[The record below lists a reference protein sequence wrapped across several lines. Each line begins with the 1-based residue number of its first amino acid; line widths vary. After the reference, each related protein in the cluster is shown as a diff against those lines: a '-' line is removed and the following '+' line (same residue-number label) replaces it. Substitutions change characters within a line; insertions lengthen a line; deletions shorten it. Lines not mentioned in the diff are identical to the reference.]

1 VRGWNARST
10 IDPPTAY
17 VTATMPAVDLNRSTE
32 DVPIPLKSAQTRA
45 DRVFIFVLLGA
56 STIVLVAIG
65 AILFFLARSS
75 VPAVRYAGLNLV
87 TSQHWAATGTHQQFG
102 LLGVLVGT
110 VMIAAIALVVGV
122 PVSLSAALLINEY
135 APRWSKRSLTS
146 VVDLLAVLPSLLYGL
161 WGLKVLGGQIYGFT
175 KWLSV
180 HASFIPLFR
189 EPDATFGNSI
199 FVCGVVVGIMIIPI
213 VTSVSREVMSQA
225 PRDACE
231 AALALGGT
239 KWGMVTD
246 VILPFSRNGILGG
259 VLLGLGRALGE
270 TVAVLLILSQTNV
283 LRTNILGPGGG
294 QIPALIANNFESV
307 NSLAKSALT
316 VAGLLLFVTILVIN
330 FLARRV
336 VGRPRVAL
344 Q

>member
-1 VRGWNARST
+1 MT
-10 IDPPTAY
+10 
-17 VTATMPAVDLNRSTE
+17 VTTPNVDLGRSIE
-32 DVPIPLKSAQTRA
+32 DLPIVPRATRTRA
-45 DRVFIFVLLGA
+45 DRVFFVTLLGA
-56 STIVLVAIG
+56 SAVVLLAIG
-65 AILFFLARSS
+65 SILYFLIDRS
-75 VPAVRYAGLNLV
+75 VPAVQYAGLHLL
-87 TSQHWAATGTHQQFG
+87 TSEHWAATGTHQQFG
-102 LLGVLVGT
+102 LVGVLVGT
-110 VMIAAIALVVGV
+110 VMVAVIALVVGV

-135 APRWSKRSLTS
+135 APRWSKRTLTAA
-146 VVDLLAVLPSLLYGL
+146 VDLLAVLPSLLYGL
-161 WGLKVLGGQIYGFT
+161 WGLKVLGQQIYGTT
-175 KWLSV
+175 KWLSA

-199 FVCGVVVGIMIIPI
+199 FICGVVVGVMIIPI

-231 AALALGGT
+231 AAFALGGT

-246 VILPFSRNGILGG
+246 VILPFARNGILGG

-283 LRTNILGPGGG
+283 IHLNILGPGGG

-307 NSLAKSALT
+307 NALAKSALT
-316 VAGLLLFVTILVIN
+316 AAGLLLFITILVIN
-330 FLARRV
+330 FTARRV
-336 VGRPRVAL
+336 VGQPRVAV

>member
-1 VRGWNARST
+1 MTVMA
-10 IDPPTAY
+10 PPS
-17 VTATMPAVDLNRSTE
+17 VGFGRPVE
-32 DVPIPLKSAQTRA
+32 DVPVPLKPAQTRA
-45 DRVFIFVLLGA
+45 DKVFLAMLLVASVIVLLA
-56 STIVLVAIG
+56 IVAI
-65 AILFFLARSS
+65 LYFLVDSS
-75 VPAVRYAGLNLV
+75 VPAIRYAGLHLI
-87 TSQHWAATGTHQQFG
+87 TSEHWAQTGTHQQFG
-102 LLGVLVGT
+102 LLGALVGT
-110 VMIAAIALVVGV
+110 VMIAVIALMVGV
-122 PVSLSAALLINEY
+122 PVSLCAALLINEY
-135 APRWSKRSLTS
+135 APRSAKRWMTS
-146 VVDLLAVLPSLLYGL
+146 AVDLLAVLPSLLYGL
-161 WGLKVLGGQIYGFT
+161 WGLKVLGNQIYGFT

-213 VTSVSREVMSQA
+213 VTSVSREVMAQA

-231 AALALGGT
+231 AAMALGGT

-246 VILPFSRNGILGG
+246 VILPFARNGILGA

-283 LRTNILGPGGG
+283 IHLNILGPGGG

-307 NSLAKSALT
+307 NALAKSALT
-316 VAGLLLFVTILVIN
+316 VSGLLLFITILAIN
-330 FLARRV
+330 FTARRV
-336 VGRPRVAL
+336 VGRPQIAM

>member
-1 VRGWNARST
+1 MTVMS
-10 IDPPTAY
+10 
-17 VTATMPAVDLNRSTE
+17 PAVGFGRPAE
-32 DVPIPLKSAQTRA
+32 DVPIPLKPARTRA
-45 DRVFIFVLLGA
+45 DRVFIVTLLVA
-56 STIVLVAIG
+56 STIVLVAIC
-65 AILFFLARSS
+65 AILYFLVESS
-75 VPAVRYAGLNLV
+75 VPAIRYAGLHLI
-87 TSQHWAATGTHQQFG
+87 TSEHWAQTGTHQQFG
-102 LLGVLVGT
+102 LLGALVGT
-110 VMIAAIALVVGV
+110 VMIAAIALIVGV

-135 APRWSKRSLTS
+135 APRSTKRWMTS
-146 VVDLLAVLPSLLYGL
+146 AVDLLAVLPSLLYGL
-161 WGLKVLGGQIYGFT
+161 WGLKVLGNQIYGFT

-213 VTSVSREVMSQA
+213 VTSVSREVMAQA

-231 AALALGGT
+231 AAMALGGT

-246 VILPFSRNGILGG
+246 VILPFARNGILGA

-283 LRTNILGPGGG
+283 VHLNILGPGGG

-307 NSLAKSALT
+307 NALAKSALT
-316 VAGLLLFVTILVIN
+316 VSGLLLFITILAIN
-330 FLARRV
+330 FTARRV
-336 VGRPRVAL
+336 VGRPQIAM

>member
-1 VRGWNARST
+1 MTVMT
-10 IDPPTAY
+10 
-17 VTATMPAVDLNRSTE
+17 PAVGFGRSAE
-32 DVPIPLKSAQTRA
+32 DIPLPLKPAQTRA
-45 DRVFIFVLLGA
+45 DKVFLGTLLGA
-56 STIVLVAIG
+56 SAIVLLAIVAI
-65 AILFFLARSS
+65 LYFLVESS
-75 VPAVRYAGLNLV
+75 VPAVRYAGLHLL
-87 TSQHWAATGTHQQFG
+87 TSEHWAPTGTHQQFG

-110 VMIAAIALVVGV
+110 VMVAAIALIVGV

-135 APRWSKRSLTS
+135 APRRAKRLMTS
-146 VVDLLAVLPSLLYGL
+146 AVDLLAVLPSLLYGL
-161 WGLKVLGGQIYGFT
+161 WGLKVLGQQIYGFT

-180 HASFIPLFR
+180 HVSFVPLFR

-199 FVCGVVVGIMIIPI
+199 FICGVVVGIMIIPI

-246 VILPFSRNGILGG
+246 VVLPFARNGILGG

-283 LRTNILGPGGG
+283 IHLNILGPGGG

-307 NSLAKSALT
+307 NALAKSALT
-316 VAGLLLFVTILVIN
+316 VSGLLLFITILAIN
-330 FLARRV
+330 FTARRV
-336 VGRPRVAL
+336 VGRPRIAM

>member
-1 VRGWNARST
+1 VFL
-10 IDPPTAY
+10 
-17 VTATMPAVDLNRSTE
+17 ATLLVA
-32 DVPIPLKSAQTRA
+32 SA
-45 DRVFIFVLLGA
+45 IVLLA
-56 STIVLVAIG
+56 IVAI
-65 AILFFLARSS
+65 LYFLVDSS
-75 VPAVRYAGLNLV
+75 VPAVRYAGLHLL
-87 TSQHWAATGTHQQFG
+87 TSEHWAPTGTHQQFG

-110 VMIAAIALVVGV
+110 VMIAAIALIVGV

-135 APRWSKRSLTS
+135 APRSAKRWMTS
-146 VVDLLAVLPSLLYGL
+146 AVDLLAVLPSLLYGL
-161 WGLKVLGGQIYGFT
+161 WGLKVLGNQIYGFT

-180 HASFIPLFR
+180 HASFIPVFR

-231 AALALGGT
+231 AAMALGGT

-246 VILPFSRNGILGG
+246 VILPFARNGILGG

-283 LRTNILGPGGG
+283 IHLNILGPGGG

-307 NSLAKSALT
+307 NALAKSALT
-316 VAGLLLFVTILVIN
+316 VSGLLLFITILAIN
-330 FLARRV
+330 FTARRV
-336 VGRPRVAL
+336 VGRPQIAM